1 MIFDADTHI
10 SPTGEDMNAITYSE
24 LLRRMDRAKVD
35 KALVWLRPPYLR
47 ETYESNAYVY
57 QAVTNHPDR
66 LTGFGWVDPH
76 FGIDQGI
83 DTIKR
88 CLEEYCFAGVKLNG
102 AQNSFYIDNEVLTFP
117 LIDEIVNHKGMLAF
131 HIGADAIEETHPFR
145 LGKIASRYPETKILA
160 VHMGGVNRPNL
171 TNAMI
176 EVAQEYAN
184 IILIGSAVPT
194 NAILKAIRTLGSQR
208 LCFGSDTPFEPMHVE
223 VARYNA
229 MLEGEV
235 SELEKSAIMGGNAAK
250 LLGIK
255 L

>member
-1 MIFDADTHI
+1 
-10 SPTGEDMNAITYSE
+10 
-24 LLRRMDRAKVD
+24 
-35 KALVWLRPPYLR
+35 
-47 ETYESNAYVY
+47 
-57 QAVTNHPDR
+57 
-66 LTGFGWVDPH
+66 
-76 FGIDQGI
+76 
-83 DTIKR
+83 
-88 CLEEYCFAGVKLNG
+88 
-102 AQNSFYIDNEVLTFP
+102 
-117 LIDEIVNHKGMLAF
+117 MLAF